1 MNIITIDGT
10 ENVSISTTEEA
21 RAARDRLLTVGKTVG
36 QVTNT
41 EQATHAANVL
51 KDIKAL
57 MRSVEVA
64 RTAVKAPILEQG
76 KRIDALAKELTASL
90 EPVASLIAMDLGNYQ
105 LEQQRI
111 ADEARRAAYAE
122 QQRIERE
129 ARAQQEALA
138 LKEAR
143 ARSEAKKDEYAAKA
157 ELVQEAA
164 QQAIVEVRQ
173 NVIATRPV
181 KQEGIATRKVIK
193 FEVENIAELYD
204 AAPYLVSL
212 TPNTAAINQALK
224 GLQKGHRLPGIKH
237 WEEVS
242 AIVR

>member
-21 RAARDRLLTVGKTVG
+21 RAARNRLLEVAQTVTR
-36 QVTNT
+36 VTNPQ
-41 EQATHAANVL
+41 QATHAANVL
-51 KDIKAL
+51 KDMKAL
-57 MRSVEVA
+57 TRSVELA
-64 RTAVKAPILEQG
+64 RTSVKAPILEQG
-76 KRIDALAKELTASL
+76 KRIDALAKELTAEIEEQSR
-90 EPVASLIAMDLGNYQ
+90 LIAATLGHYQ
-105 LEQQRI
+105 AEQQRI
-111 ADEARRAAYAE
+111 ADEARRKAWEE
-122 QQRIERE
+122 QQRIEAE
-129 ARAQQEALA
+129 AKAQIEALA

-143 ARSEAKKDEYAAKA
+143 ARSDAKKDEHAARA

-173 NVIATRPV
+173 QAIAKVAV

-193 FEVENIAELYD
+193 FEVENITALYE

-212 TPNTAAINQALK
+212 SPNTAAINQALK
-224 GLQKGHRLPGIKH
+224 GLQKGQSLPGVKH